1 MQPTNVTNP
10 PHYRA
15 GTKQPIDLIEMLG
28 LNFNTGNAVKY
39 TCRAHLKGTKHTDID
54 KAIWYLRREQRRQI
68 PERAGRTIYIS
79 GPISGLDITEATLA
93 FTEATLAFTRATE
106 LCRNLGYVVV
116 NPMTLVPFD
125 PALEWVDYMEKD
137 ITALILDCDAVFVLP
152 GAEQS
157 NGARLEIT
165 VAVCLDMPIYHAEN
179 MPPNVEGEK
188 VELEVDASPKY
199 QDVVNTI
206 GTFLWWVWQIT
217 TIAFLV
223 YVAFTFLMPY
233 HA

>member
-15 GTKQPIDLIEMLG
+15 GSKQPIDLIEMLG

-39 TCRAHLKGTKHTDID
+39 ACRAHLKGTKHVDID
-54 KAIWYLRREQRRQI
+54 KAIWYLRREQRRHI

-93 FTEATLAFTRATE
+93 FTRATE
-106 LCRNLGYVVV
+106 MCRNLGYKVV
-116 NPMTLVPFD
+116 NPMTLVPYD

-137 ITALILDCDAVFVLP
+137 LTALILDCDAVFVLE
-152 GAEQS
+152 GSQQS
-157 NGARLEIT
+157 KGARLEIT
-165 VAVCLDMPIYHAEN
+165 VAVCLDMPIYHADN
-179 MPPNVEGEK
+179 MPPSVAGEK
-188 VELEVDASPKY
+188 VEVAGPKY
-199 QDVVNTI
+199 QEVVNTI
-206 GTFLWWVWQIT
+206 GMFLHWATQIAA
-217 TIAFLV
+217 IAFLA

>member
-1 MQPTNVTNP
+1 MQPSNVTNP

-39 TCRAHLKGTKHTDID
+39 TCRAHLKGTKHADID
-54 KAIWYLRREQRRQI
+54 KAVWYLRREQRRHI
-68 PERAGRTIYIS
+68 PERTGRTIYIS
-79 GPISGLDITEATLA
+79 GPISGLDITDATLA
-93 FTEATLAFTRATE
+93 FSRAEE
-106 LCRNLGYVVV
+106 LCRNLGYKVF
-116 NPMTLVPFD
+116 NPLKPSG
-125 PALEWVDYMEKD
+125 PELEWIEYMEQD
-137 ITALILDCDAVFVLP
+137 ITTLMLDCDAVFVLP

-165 VAVCLDMPIYHAEN
+165 VAVCLDMPIYHADN

-188 VELEVDASPKY
+188 VELEVDEPVPTNSLAK
-199 QDVVNTI
+199 QIIWMAMGGLVVAVISQT
-206 GTFLWWVWQIT
+206 LDY
-217 TIAFLV
+217 LHR
-223 YVAFTFLMPY
+223 